1 MNAFSPTRRGF
12 LKGGGA
18 LVLTFSFA
26 PEIALSQAKPPQLPG
41 SLNTNRMLDAWLKI
55 GADGRVTVYTGKIEL
70 GQGIGTALSQIA
82 ADELDV
88 DMKRIEIIH
97 GDTERTPN
105 EGQTAGSLSVTN
117 SGTAL
122 RFACAE
128 ARSLL
133 LDAAAAK
140 LGVAAATLKVRDGT
154 IQGPAENLTYW
165 QLAQELDLKR
175 AATAQVKPKAATEYQ
190 WIGKSIPR
198 RDIPAKFTGGAA
210 YVQDI
215 RLPNMVHGRIVRPP
229 SPDAQLISVDEA
241 AVKRLPGVIAIV
253 RDGRFL
259 AVAAEREEQAV
270 KARDALARAAKW
282 QENATLPPS
291 GEALYAHL
299 MAIDEPAKVVAAK
312 NDPAAPVAK
321 TLNATFTRPFQAH
334 GSIGPSCAIA
344 QWQGGK
350 LTVWTHSQGV
360 FPLRGDLS
368 RAFGMEPK
376 MIHCVHAEGSGCYG
390 HNGADD
396 VAFDAAMLARA
407 IEGRPV
413 RVQWMRDDEF
423 GWEPYGSAMVM
434 KLSGSLDAAGNVV
447 NWRHELWS
455 HPHSTRPG
463 GKQGV
468 NLRGAWL
475 TEKPATPTT
484 PADGPLPAGA
494 SDRNAVP
501 PYTFPSY
508 EISKHYIIPTPLRTS
523 ALRTLGGYANVFAAE
538 SFMDEMAA
546 AAGADPVEF
555 RLRYLQDPRA
565 RAVIEAAAQRA
576 GWRANARSDGTTG
589 RGIAYARYKNLACYC
604 AVVAEVRVDRAS
616 GAVRVTR
623 AVSAVDAGQ
632 IVNPDGVINQIEG
645 GVIQAASWTLK
656 EAVSFDRTRV
666 TTRSW
671 DDYPILR
678 FEEVPQTEV
687 VLLNQPGA
695 PYLGVGEG
703 SQGPT
708 AAAIANAV
716 AHATGKRLRDLPFS
730 PSRVKAMMA

>member
-1 MNAFSPTRRGF
+1 MNAFSDARRGF
-12 LKGGGA
+12 LKSGAA
-18 LVLTFSFA
+18 LVLTFSVA
-26 PEIALSQAKPPQLPG
+26 PELALSQAKPPQLPG
-41 SLNTNRMLDAWLKI
+41 SLNTNRMLDGWIRI
-55 GADGRVTVYTGKIEL
+55 GADGRVTIFTGKIEL
-70 GQGIGTALSQIA
+70 GQGIGTALAQIA

-88 DMKRIEIIH
+88 DLNRIEVVH

-133 LDAAAAK
+133 LEAAAAK
-140 LGVAAATLKVRDGT
+140 LGVDAATLKVRDGT
-154 IQGPAENLTYW
+154 IQGAAEPLTYW
-165 QLAQELDLKR
+165 QLAGTLDLKR
-175 AATAQVKPKAATEYQ
+175 EASAKVKPKQPAEYQ
-190 WIGKSIPR
+190 WVGKSITR
-198 RDIPAKFTGGAA
+198 RDIPAKFTGGAV

-215 RLPNMVHGRIVRPP
+215 RLPGMVHGRMVYPP
-229 SPDAQLISVDEA
+229 SPGAQLTGVDEA
-241 AVKRLPGVIAIV
+241 AVKRLPGVIAVV

-259 AVAAEREEQAV
+259 AVAAEREEQAI
-270 KARDALARAAKW
+270 KARDALAKAARW
-282 QENATLPPS
+282 QEAATLPPS

-299 MAIDEPAKVVAAK
+299 TATDVPAVVVASK
-312 NDPAAPVAK
+312 NDAAGVPVK
-321 TLNATFTRPFQAH
+321 TLNVTFTRPFQAH

-368 RAFGMEPK
+368 RAFGLDPK
-376 MIHCVHAEGSGCYG
+376 MIRCVHAEGSGCYG

-407 IEGRPV
+407 VDGRPV

-423 GWEPYGSAMVM
+423 AWEPYGSAMVM
-434 KLSGSLDAAGNVV
+434 KLSGALDASGNVV
-447 NWRHELWS
+447 QWKHELWS

-463 GKQGV
+463 GREGV
-468 NLRGAWL
+468 NLRGAWS
-475 TEKPATPTT
+475 TSNPSTPTT
-484 PADGPLPAGA
+484 PADGPLPAGG

-501 PYTFPSY
+501 PYEFPSY
-508 EISKHYIIPTPLRTS
+508 EISKHYIVPTPLRTS
-523 ALRTLGGYANVFAAE
+523 ALRTLGGYANVFALE

-546 AAGADPVEF
+546 AAGADPLEF
-555 RLRYLQDPRA
+555 RLRYLKDPRA
-565 RAVIEAAAQRA
+565 RAVLEAAAQRA
-576 GWRANARSDGTTG
+576 GWQPNARGDLSRG
-589 RGIAYARYKNLACYC
+589 RGIAYSRYKNVACYC
-604 AVVAEVRVDRAS
+604 AAVAEVTIDRAS

-623 AVSAVDAGQ
+623 VTSAVDAGQ
-632 IVNPDGVINQIEG
+632 IVNPDGVVNQIEG
-645 GVIQAASWTLK
+645 GIIQSASWTLK
-656 EAVSFDRTRV
+656 EAMRFDRTRV

-678 FEEVPQTEV
+678 FDEVPQTEV
-687 VLLNQPGA
+687 VLIDRPGA

-703 SQGPT
+703 SQGPA
-708 AAAIANAV
+708 AAAIANAI
-716 AHATGKRLRDLPFS
+716 AHATGKRLRDLPLTRE
-730 PSRVKAMMA
+730 RVKQILA